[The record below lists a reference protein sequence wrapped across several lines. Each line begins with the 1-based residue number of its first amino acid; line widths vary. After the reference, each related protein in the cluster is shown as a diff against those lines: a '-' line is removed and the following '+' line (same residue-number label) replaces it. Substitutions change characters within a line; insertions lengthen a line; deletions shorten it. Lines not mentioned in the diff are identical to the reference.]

1 MAKILVLNNSIE
13 GLYNFRYELLERLI
27 NQKFEIYFPIPESKN
42 DTRVK
47 KLIELGCKHI
57 EINLDRRSMN
67 PFKDLNLIKQYKT
80 IVKKIVPDIIISYT
94 IKPNIYG
101 SYVAKKYRVPN
112 IINVTGLGSGF
123 NNKNIK
129 WLVERMYKYAC
140 KNAHTVFFQ
149 NEANYN
155 YFVENKLTKKDKS
168 KIIPGSG
175 VNLEKFKPMEKTKED
190 GIVRFLFIGRI
201 MKEKGIEEYL
211 KAAEY
216 ISDKYSNVEFQILGR
231 FEEEKYKEIILNN
244 NNSKIKYL
252 GVSYDVRNEIK
263 EIDCIINPTYHEG
276 MSNVLL
282 EGAAM
287 AKPLIASNA
296 PGCREIVDNGVNGYL
311 FEPKNE
317 ASLIKAIEKFLSQN
331 EPEKIK
337 MGIASRQ
344 KVEKSFDRNL
354 VIDAYLE
361 EIAKILKSKKERKFT
376 NI

>member
-1 MAKILVLNNSIE
+1 MAKILVLNNLIE
-13 GLYNFRYELLERLI
+13 SLYNFRYELLERLI
-27 NQKFEIYFPIPESKN
+27 NEEFEIYFSIPESKN

-47 KLIELGCKHI
+47 KLIELGCNYV
-57 EINLDRRSMN
+57 ETNLDRRSMN
-67 PFKDLNLIKQYKT
+67 PFKDLNLVKQYET
-80 IVKKIVPDIIISYT
+80 IVKKIRPNIIISYT

-101 SYVAKKYRVPN
+101 SYVAKKYKIP
-112 IINVTGLGSGF
+112 IIITVTGLGSGF
-123 NNKNIK
+123 NNNNTK
-129 WLVERMYKYAC
+129 WLVERMYRHAC
-140 KNAHTVFFQ
+140 KNAYTIFFQ

-155 YFVENKLTKKDKS
+155 YFIENKIAKKDKS

-216 ISDKYSNVEFQILGR
+216 IADKYSNVEFQILGS

-287 AKPLIASNA
+287 AKPLLASNV

-317 ASLIKAIEKFLSQN
+317 TSLIKTIEKFLSQN
-331 EPEKIK
+331 ESDRIR

-344 KVEKSFDRNL
+344 KVERTFDKNL

-361 EIAKILKSKKERKFT
+361 EIARILKSKKER
-376 NI
+376 

>member
-1 MAKILVLNNSIE
+1 MAKILVLNNLIE
-13 GLYNFRYELLERLI
+13 SLYNFRYELLERLI
-27 NQKFEIYFPIPESKN
+27 NEEFEIYFSIPESKN

-47 KLIELGCKHI
+47 KLIELGCNYV
-57 EINLDRRSMN
+57 ETNLDRRSMN
-67 PFKDLNLIKQYKT
+67 PFKDLNLVKQYET
-80 IVKKIVPDIIISYT
+80 IVKKIRPNIIISYT

-101 SYVAKKYRVPN
+101 SYVAKKYKIP
-112 IINVTGLGSGF
+112 IIITVTGLGSGF
-123 NNKNIK
+123 NNNNTK
-129 WLVERMYKYAC
+129 WLVERMYRHAC
-140 KNAHTVFFQ
+140 KNAYTIFFQ

-155 YFVENKLTKKDKS
+155 YFIENKIAKKDKS

-175 VNLEKFKPMEKTKED
+175 VNLEKFKPMEKAKED

-216 ISDKYSNVEFQILGR
+216 IADKYSNVEFQILGP

-287 AKPLIASNA
+287 AKPLLASNI

-317 ASLIKAIEKFLSQN
+317 TSLIKTIEIFLSQN
-331 EPEKIK
+331 ESDRIK
-337 MGIASRQ
+337 MGIASRR
-344 KVEKSFDRNL
+344 KVERTFDRNL
-354 VIDAYLE
+354 VIDVYLE
-361 EIAKILKSKKERKFT
+361 EIARILKLKKEREFT